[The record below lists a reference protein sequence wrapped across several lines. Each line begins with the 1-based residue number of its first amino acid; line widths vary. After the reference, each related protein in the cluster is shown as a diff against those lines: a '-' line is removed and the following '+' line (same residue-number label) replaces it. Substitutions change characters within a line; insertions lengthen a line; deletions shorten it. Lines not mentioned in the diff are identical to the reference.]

1 MQLLYCIEPVLFV
14 LLAKVD
20 FASTMIYEKR
30 PLQQLNLQV
39 IEQYREGS
47 PTVPKNGR
55 KKLFQDTMRNRKSP
69 TDTSITTRM
78 SFSANQQPE
87 GKGRPTLQ
95 RSKSLPINFRHGT
108 ASKEGTSSDNK
119 ALFWFRPNPEKP
131 LLETRAVTPVHKL
144 KAMGH
149 RRARTDVPRELS
161 LPTRHEEVIVPRS
174 QTSERFETTL
184 YQEDSLLSFAFT
196 SISFDGDEEDED
208 DEIQGLDLLGE
219 GVGEA

>member
-1 MQLLYCIEPVLFV
+1 MLFV

-161 LPTRHEEVIVPRS
+161 LPTRHEGVIVPRS

>member
-1 MQLLYCIEPVLFV
+1 
-14 LLAKVD
+14 
-20 FASTMIYEKR
+20 MIYEKR

-161 LPTRHEEVIVPRS
+161 LPTRHEGVIVPRS